1 MSWMDF
7 LMIMTLTNRIQ
18 KLLKKMNH
26 GMIVLIP
33 NLLSLKKVK
42 SPTKGSKT
50 PPTPALIR
58 SGEFQSSLGT
68 EFPSCV
74 KMTVKSQV
82 TYGFW
87 MESVVPIEDHEFEEE
102 HDSDSTIFH
111 NKDMTGLVVDM
122 LKIFD
127 KGYSRSRTRQ

>member
-1 MSWMDF
+1 MFCFKVLLSCY
-7 LMIMTLTNRIQ
+7 IKINVTHLTC
-18 KLLKKMNH
+18 
-26 GMIVLIP
+26 
-33 NLLSLKKVK
+33 SLKKVK

-111 NKDMTGLVVDM
+111 NKNGR
-122 LKIFD
+122 I
-127 KGYSRSRTRQ
+127 